1 MYKKNE
7 IQSKWIKSIIIKK
20 KHRKKEGSENSEWG
34 LAGHKKRERSWEK
47 REK

>member
-1 MYKKNE
+1 MY
-7 IQSKWIKSIIIKK
+7 KWIKSIIIQ

-34 LAGHKKRERSWEK
+34 PVGHKKRERSWEK

>member
-1 MYKKNE
+1 MYNL
-7 IQSKWIKSIIIKK
+7 INSIIIKKKK

-34 LAGHKKRERSWEK
+34 PVGHKKRERSWEK